1 MNRSYRKWIPILGLL
16 IACSLILGGCGESR
30 TPFVGTYKSDQP
42 VSGKGHIELVLRDNG
57 EADWTWVDANRSS
70 KFKWRVQDSRVWLY
84 TKEGAI
90 LIATPADGAKHLS
103 VDISGEWH
111 EEGCP
116 MERCI
121 NFTRLK

>member
-1 MNRSYRKWIPILGLL
+1 MNRNVYKLISALGLL
-16 IACSLILGGCGESR
+16 LACSLILGSCAESR

-57 EADWTWVDANRSS
+57 EADWSWVDQGKSS
-70 KFKWRVQDSRVWLY
+70 KFKWRVQDGRVWFY

-90 LIATPADGAKHLS
+90 IISTPTDGGRHLS

-111 EEGCP
+111 EGCP
-116 MERCI
+116 TEKCI
-121 NFTRLK
+121 NFTRVK